1 MPCCLCFSDA
11 PLNENELKGQRA
23 EAIGRYVSNVNT
35 FQTKMIDIPCSCATL
50 PCCLVS
56 AWPYISPC
64 AQVHMRHRV
73 LNHVSPGSGWTHY
86 QCCQGYCP
94 VCCFKPSD
102 TPHTFPRTCMYL
114 EACCCPGL
122 AASASRFVIMDK
134 YGLMP
139 DPCDNRIIRMNNC
152 LLLAR
157 CICDIAAIFDK
168 NLRHAAQILDCLS
181 EVLFWSTLGCMTAQT
196 YAEVQFREQAA
207 GAVVY
212 QPMPADSDYGSY
224 EAPKAPSAPPAAAE

>member
-1 MPCCLCFSDA
+1 
-11 PLNENELKGQRA
+11 
-23 EAIGRYVSNVNT
+23 
-35 FQTKMIDIPCSCATL
+35 
-50 PCCLVS
+50 
-56 AWPYISPC
+56 
-64 AQVHMRHRV
+64 
-73 LNHVSPGSGWTHY
+73 
-86 QCCQGYCP
+86 
-94 VCCFKPSD
+94 
-102 TPHTFPRTCMYL
+102 
-114 EACCCPGL
+114 
-122 AASASRFVIMDK
+122 MDK

-139 DPCDNRIIRMNNC
+139 DPCDNSLIRMNNF

-207 GAVVY
+207 SAVVY

-224 EAPKAPSAPPAAAE
+224 EAPKAPSAPPAATE